1 MESLKSATTDTVLA
15 RLGFADRVTPDRA
28 GLAAV
33 YLAWCRS
40 VPFDNLV
47 KRIDHVVGTVPFRND
62 EPEAFFALW
71 LEHGTGGT
79 CWPSSRALGALLDA
93 LDFDVT
99 LGSAAMGDELFGRIH
114 THGTLLITVGDA
126 TFWVDTSM
134 LTDTPVELVEGA
146 ETTLD
151 HPLRPVRAEP
161 VDDLWRVHWMPGGI
175 DMVMSCLL
183 LDREVDTEHYSARYE
198 WSRTMSRFNT
208 AVFATTNEIDRVIT
222 MTSGEL
228 HTVDHRG
235 RTSAGMSDDE
245 RRVILVDRFGYSE
258 AIVDALPPDDAP
270 DDPLPADGG

>member
-1 MESLKSATTDTVLA
+1 MESLRPATLESVLE
-15 RLGFADRVTPDRA
+15 RLGFPDGVAPDRA
-28 GLAAV
+28 GLDAV

-47 KRIDHVVGTVPFRND
+47 KRIDHVAGTTPFRND
-62 EPEAFFALW
+62 EPEGFFALW

-79 CWPSSRALGALLDA
+79 CWPSSRALGALLHTLGFA
-93 LDFDVT
+93 VT

-114 THGTLLITVGDA
+114 THATLLVTVDAA

-134 LTDTPVELVEGA
+134 LTDTPVELVEAA

-175 DMVMSCLL
+175 DTVMGCLL
-183 LDREVDTEHYSARYE
+183 LDREVGAEHYSERYE

-235 RTSAGMSDDE
+235 RTSAGTTDDE
-245 RRVILVDRFGYSE
+245 RRAIFVDRFGYSE

-270 DDPLPADGG
+270 DVPLPADGG

>member
-1 MESLKSATTDTVLA
+1 MESLEPATIEAVLA
-15 RLGFADRVTPDRA
+15 RLGFPDVVTPDRA
-28 GLAAV
+28 GLDAV

-47 KRIDHVVGTVPFRND
+47 KRIDHVAGTAPFRND
-62 EPEAFFALW
+62 EPEGFFALW

-79 CWPSSRALGALLDA
+79 CWPSSRALGALLHT

-99 LGSAAMGDELFGRIH
+99 LGSAATGDELFGRMH
-114 THGTLLITVGDA
+114 THGTLLVTVDNA

-134 LTDTPVELVEGA
+134 LTDTPVELVETA

-161 VDDLWRVHWMPGGI
+161 VDDLWRVHWMPGGT
-175 DMVMSCLL
+175 DTVMGCLL
-183 LDREVDTEHYSARYE
+183 LDREVDAEHYSARYE
-198 WSRTMSRFNT
+198 WSRTMSPFNT

-235 RTSAGMSDDE
+235 RTSTGLTDDE
-245 RRVILVDRFGYSE
+245 RRIVLVDRFIYSE
-258 AIVDALPPDDAP
+258 TIVAALPPDDAP
-270 DDPLPADGG
+270 PSDPPA